1 LRRSGVAESIPIPPV
16 ISPVPVSPIGTPV
29 VPISR
34 RPPIIPGSII
44 SRAII
49 GTRIVSGAIKVRSRD
64 RDRDREGKGKTRLR
78 FADRKKS
85 PDEYHNENKEE
96 LSHKCFR

>member
-1 LRRSGVAESIPIPPV
+1 MP
-16 ISPVPVSPIGTPV
+16 PIGTPV

-34 RPPIIPGSII
+34 RPPIVPGGII
-44 SRAII
+44 SRPII
-49 GTRIVSGAIKVRSRD
+49 GTRIVSGAIIVRSRD
-64 RDRDREGKGKTRLR
+64 RDWDRDRERKGKTRLR
-78 FADRKKS
+78 FADRQKS

>member
-1 LRRSGVAESIPIPPV
+1 V
-16 ISPVPVSPIGTPV
+16 ISPVPVPPIGTPV

-34 RPPIIPGSII
+34 RSPIVPGSII

-49 GTRIVSGAIKVRSRD
+49 VTRIVSGAIKVRNRD
-64 RDRDREGKGKTRLR
+64 RDRDTEGKGKTRLR
-78 FADRKKS
+78 FADRQKS
-85 PDEYHNENKEE
+85 PEEYRSENKEE